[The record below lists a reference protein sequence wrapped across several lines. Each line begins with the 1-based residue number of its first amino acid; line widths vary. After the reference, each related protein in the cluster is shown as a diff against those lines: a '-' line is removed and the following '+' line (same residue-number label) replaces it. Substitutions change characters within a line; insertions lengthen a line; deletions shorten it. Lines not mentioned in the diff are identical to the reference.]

1 MKKMIFTLT
10 ALLASLSTAYA
21 GLQTLDNQ
29 ELEAVQGQA
38 GADLSLNL
46 QLNQTGL
53 NGVFDTSVCSDL
65 RFCRLGLS
73 LNNRF
78 LKETTPGSGT
88 WVADDVSGN
97 KLWLVFKGMQGTI
110 NIQKLGI
117 DGVDLTYVNDA
128 NANYIKPAIQLSYS
142 QNFPI
147 LIRNFG
153 YQSLSIEKDSVPN
166 EGAGNVPGYLV
177 PTTAGVGTY
186 TAANTFDGRH
196 PTNSGIGRE
205 TGFTGLMMNG
215 NLALQGNIVMFG
227 CDAGHPR
234 C

>member
-1 MKKMIFTLT
+1 MKNKILALITLLT
-10 ALLASLSTAYA
+10 SFSTYS
-21 GLQTLDNQ
+21 GLQSLDNQ
-29 ELEAVQGQA
+29 ELEAIQGQA

-46 QLNQTGL
+46 QLNQTTSGT
-53 NGVFDTSVCSDL
+53 FDTTICSDL

-73 LNNRF
+73 LNNRY
-78 LKETTPGSGT
+78 LKETSPGSGI

-97 KLWLVFKGMQGTI
+97 KLWLVFKGIQGTI

-117 DGVDLTYVNDA
+117 DGVDLTYVNKS
-128 NANYIKPAIQLSYS
+128 NANFVKPAIQLSYS
-142 QNFPI
+142 QNYPI

-153 YQSLSIEKDSVPN
+153 YQSLSIERDTVAN
-166 EGAGNVPGYLV
+166 EGNGNVPGYLV

-186 TAANTFDGRH
+186 VVANTFDGKH
-196 PTNSGIGRE
+196 PTNAGIGRE
-205 TGFTGLMMNG
+205 TGFTGLSMNG
-215 NLALQGNIVMFG
+215 NLALQGKIIMFG